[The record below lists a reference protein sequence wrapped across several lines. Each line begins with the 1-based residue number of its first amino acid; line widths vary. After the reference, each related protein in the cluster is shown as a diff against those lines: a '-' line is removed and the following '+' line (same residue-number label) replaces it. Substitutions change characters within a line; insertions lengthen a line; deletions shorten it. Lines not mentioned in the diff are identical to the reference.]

1 MRPSF
6 HPRLINDPFYD
17 PGLFIPF
24 QFEKKAV
31 MFDLGDISA
40 LSSKDLLKV
49 THVFVTHTH
58 MDHFIGFDILLRI
71 FLGRDKT
78 LYLYGPPS
86 FFKQVEGKLA
96 SFTWNLVN
104 EFKNEFILEVNEVH
118 SDRILTKSYAC
129 QDHFQSKSIASSRPF
144 AGTLLKKPSFSVNG
158 VLLDHRIPCL
168 ALSLTENFYVNIIK
182 EELNELGLPVGPWL
196 NLFKAA
202 IYQKK
207 DLETNFLVTWE
218 GKENIICEKMFIL
231 GDLVEKIARIS
242 PGQKITYITDIVAS
256 PENCR
261 KIIKLAKGADIL
273 FIEACF
279 LDSEKETAR
288 RKCHLTAKEA
298 GELARKADVRHFQ
311 LFHFSPRY
319 KGRAADLEREAR
331 DAYVMS

>member
-6 HPRLINDPFYD
+6 HPRLINDSFYD

-24 QFEKKAV
+24 RFEKKAL

-58 MDHFIGFDILLRI
+58 MDHFIGFDTLLRI

-78 LYLYGPPS
+78 LHLYGPPS

-96 SFTWNLVN
+96 GFTWNLVN
-104 EFKNEFILEVNEVH
+104 EFKNEFVIEVNEVH
-118 SDRILTKSYAC
+118 TDRILTKSYEC
-129 QDHFQSKSIASSRPF
+129 QDHFQPKSVALSRPF
-144 AGTLLKKPSFSVNG
+144 SGILLKEPSFSVNG
-158 VLLDHRIPCL
+158 ALLDHRIPCL
-168 ALSLTENFYVNIIK
+168 ALSLIENFYVNIIK
-182 EELNELGLPVGPWL
+182 EGLKELGLPVGPWL

-207 DLETNFLVTWE
+207 DLDAEFPVTWE
-218 GKENIICEKMFIL
+218 EKENVICKKKFIL
-231 GDLVEKIARIS
+231 GNLINKIARVS
-242 PGQKITYITDIVAS
+242 PGQKITYITDVVAS

-261 KIIKLAKGADIL
+261 KIIKLAEGADTL
-273 FIEACF
+273 FIEAFF

-288 RKCHLTAKEA
+288 RKYHLTAKEA
-298 GELARKADVRHFQ
+298 GELARKANVRHFQ

-319 KGRAADLEREAR
+319 KGRAQDLEREAR
-331 DAYVMS
+331 EAYVTP